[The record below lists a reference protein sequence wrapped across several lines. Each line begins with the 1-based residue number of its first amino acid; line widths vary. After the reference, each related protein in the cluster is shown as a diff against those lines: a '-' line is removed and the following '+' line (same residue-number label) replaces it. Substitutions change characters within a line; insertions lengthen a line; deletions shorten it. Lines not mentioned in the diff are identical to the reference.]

1 MILHITLP
9 EDWAEARRTGRYAP
23 STRGAAF
30 PEVGFLH
37 ASEDVRQAAAVAA
50 VAYADRPDAFL
61 AALDEK
67 ALAESGFAVRREPGD
82 PTDPASQLFPHV
94 HPGTAA
100 WDHVPV
106 QMMTPVAIPGAEA
119 RVLRED
125 TAEAAALQDAGW
137 TVRSRSWGARLHLA
151 DDAGLAPYRDLVAAV
166 EAQGVQ
172 VRVLEAADSPALRAL
187 DTAAAP
193 RFPRTDGSFHTP
205 VPEDLEARIAGED
218 GIAVGAFADAEL
230 IGFTLLDRVGDGR
243 GEARWDVD
251 RTAVRQG
258 HEGRGVGTAVK
269 AASVLATH
277 ARGGRV
283 WGTGGAQ
290 VNTAAL
296 RMNEALG
303 FELEPLWLA
312 LVPPAPAHARE
323 TSTDT
328 TRGQEEVKGA

>member
-1 MILHITLP
+1 MIVHITLP
-9 EDWAEARRTGRYAP
+9 ADWAEARRTGRYAV
-23 STRGAAF
+23 STRGATF

-37 ASEDVRQAAAVAA
+37 ASEDARQAAAVAA

-82 PTDPASQLFPHV
+82 PTDPSSELYPHV
-94 HPGTAA
+94 HPGTVA

-119 RVLRED
+119 RVLRQD

-151 DDAGLAPYRDLVAAV
+151 DDADLTPYRDLVAAV
-166 EAQGVQ
+166 EAQGVE
-172 VRVLEAADSPALRAL
+172 VRVVEAADLSALRAL
-187 DTAAAP
+187 DAEAAP

-205 VPEDLEARIAGED
+205 LPEDLEARIAGED
-218 GIAVGAFADAEL
+218 GVAAGAFAGAEL
-230 IGFTLLDRVGDGR
+230 IGFTLLDRVEDGR
-243 GEARWDVD
+243 GEVRWDVD

-258 HEGRGVGTAVK
+258 HEGRGVGKAVK
-269 AASVLATH
+269 AASALATH

-283 WGTGGAQ
+283 WGTGGAE

-296 RMNEALG
+296 RMNKALG

-323 TSTDT
+323 TSSDT
-328 TRGQEEVKGA
+328 TGSEEEVKGA

>member
-9 EDWAEARRTGRYAP
+9 EDWAEARRTGRYTA
-23 STRGAAF
+23 STRDATF

-37 ASEDVRQAAAVAA
+37 ASEDARQAAVVAA
-50 VAYADRPDAFL
+50 AVYADRPDAFL
-61 AALDEK
+61 VALDEE
-67 ALAESGFAVRREPGD
+67 ALTGSGFAVRREPGD
-82 PTDPASQLFPHV
+82 PADPASELFPHV
-94 HPGTAA
+94 HPGTVA

-106 QMMTPVAIPGAEA
+106 QMMRPVAAPDAEA
-119 RVLRED
+119 RVLRQD

-137 TVRSRSWGARLHLA
+137 TERSRSWGARLHLA
-151 DDAGLAPYRDLVAAV
+151 YDADLTPYRDLVAAV
-166 EAQGVQ
+166 EAHGVE
-172 VRVLEAADSPALRAL
+172 VRVLGSADLPALRAL
-187 DTAAAP
+187 DVEAAP

-205 VPEDLEARIAGED
+205 LSEDLEARIAGGQ

-230 IGFTLLDRVGDGR
+230 IGFTLLDRVEEGR
-243 GEARWDVD
+243 GAERWEVD

-258 HEGRGVGTAVK
+258 HEGGGVGKAVK

-283 WGTGGAQ
+283 WGTGGAE

-303 FELEPLWLA
+303 FELEPL
-312 LVPPAPAHARE
+312 
-323 TSTDT
+323 
-328 TRGQEEVKGA
+328 

>member
-9 EDWAEARRTGRYAP
+9 EDWAEARRTGRYTA
-23 STRGAAF
+23 STRGATF

-37 ASEDVRQAAAVAA
+37 ASEDARQAAVVAA
-50 VAYADRPDAFL
+50 AVYADRPDAFL
-61 AALDEK
+61 VALDEE
-67 ALAESGFAVRREPGD
+67 ALTGSGFAVRREPGD
-82 PTDPASQLFPHV
+82 PADPASELFPHV
-94 HPGTAA
+94 HPGTVA

-106 QMMTPVAIPGAEA
+106 QMMRPVAAPDAEA

-137 TVRSRSWGARLHLA
+137 TERSRSWGARLHLA
-151 DDAGLAPYRDLVAAV
+151 DDADLTPYRDLVAAV
-166 EAQGVQ
+166 EAHGVE
-172 VRVLEAADSPALRAL
+172 VRVLGSADLPALRAL
-187 DTAAAP
+187 DVEAAP

-205 VPEDLEARIAGED
+205 LPEDLQARLEEED
-218 GIAVGAFADAEL
+218 GVAVGAFADGEL
-230 IGFTLLDRVGDGR
+230 IGFTLVFRTHGAE
-243 GEARWDVD
+243 GEDRWDVD
-251 RTAVRQG
+251 RTAVAQRRG
-258 HEGRGVGTAVK
+258 SRGVGKAVK

-283 WGTGGAQ
+283 WGTGGAE

-312 LVPPAPAHARE
+312 LVPPTPA
-323 TSTDT
+323 
-328 TRGQEEVKGA
+328 RGRP

>member
-9 EDWAEARRTGRYAP
+9 EDWAEARRTGRYTA
-23 STRGAAF
+23 STRDATF

-37 ASEDVRQAAAVAA
+37 ASEDARQAAVVAA
-50 VAYADRPDAFL
+50 AVYADRPDAFL
-61 AALDEK
+61 VALDEE
-67 ALAESGFAVRREPGD
+67 ALTGSGFAVRREPGD
-82 PTDPASQLFPHV
+82 PADPASELFPHV
-94 HPGTAA
+94 HPGTVA

-106 QMMTPVAIPGAEA
+106 QMMRPVAAPDAEA

-137 TVRSRSWGARLHLA
+137 TERSRSWGARLHLA
-151 DDAGLAPYRDLVAAV
+151 YDADLTPYRDLVAAV
-166 EAQGVQ
+166 EAHGVE
-172 VRVLEAADSPALRAL
+172 VRVLGSADLPALRAL
-187 DTAAAP
+187 DVEAAP

-205 VPEDLEARIAGED
+205 LPEDLQARLEEED
-218 GIAVGAFADAEL
+218 GVAVGAFADGEL
-230 IGFTLLDRVGDGR
+230 IGFTLVFRTQGAE
-243 GEARWDVD
+243 GEHRWDVD
-251 RTAVRQG
+251 RTAVAQRRG
-258 HEGRGVGTAVK
+258 NRGVGKAVK

-283 WGTGGAQ
+283 WGTGGAE

-312 LVPPAPAHARE
+312 LVPPTPA
-323 TSTDT
+323 
-328 TRGQEEVKGA
+328 RGRP